1 MNKLPIGIIVSLSEI
16 LEKGFNDVISLG
28 LTACQL
34 NCWDD
39 SYFTKEN
46 AEKVLI
52 LSNGKIQITSL
63 WVGWPGPAEWNF
75 IDGPQTLGLVPTA
88 FRSRRLECLKKGA
101 QFASWLGIKDIVTHV
116 GFIPENP
123 STTEY
128 RELLIA
134 VSEIGKYC
142 KELHIYFNFETGQ
155 ETPITLLR
163 TIQDTGL
170 SNLGINLD
178 PGNLLMYGK
187 GNPIDAVD
195 IYRSYVRGVHIKDGD
210 YPTDP
215 RFLGEEKSI
224 GEGRVDFL
232 HLISKLIEYG
242 FCGGLIIEREISGPQ
257 QIEDILKAKKII
269 ENILE
274 KVNK

>member
-1 MNKLPIGIIVSLSEI
+1 MNKLSIGIIVSLAEI

-39 SYFTKEN
+39 SYFTQEN
-46 AEKVLI
+46 AEKVLM
-52 LSNGKIQITSL
+52 LSDGKIQITSL

-88 FRSRRLECLKKGA
+88 FRFRRLECLKKGA

-224 GEGRVDFL
+224 GEGSVDFL
-232 HLISKLIEYG
+232 QLISKLIEYG